1 MPQVLPLFPLD
12 AVLFPDMLLPLH
24 IFEPRYRL
32 LIRRSLEQARPFG
45 IVLMHSGPDVGGTA
59 EPRRVGTEARIVAHA
74 PLPDGRSYVVAR
86 GERRFAIEALQA
98 DLEPYLVGT
107 VGFLSEEDGPHAAD
121 HATAALDAFGEYL
134 LAVLAVT
141 ADDSAERAMID
152 DLRGL
157 SPRKVAYRIAAGLAV
172 DQTERQQLLELGT
185 ASERL
190 AEETRLLR
198 RETALLRDLLT
209 RLRARGER
217 GDLN

>member
-1 MPQVLPLFPLD
+1 MPQALPLFPLD
-12 AVLFPDMLLPLH
+12 TVLFPDMLLPLH

-32 LIRRSLEQARPFG
+32 LVRRCLEQARPFG
-45 IVLMHSGPDVGGTA
+45 IVLIQSGPEIGGTA

-86 GERRFAIEALQA
+86 GDRRFAIQGLRA

-107 VGFLSEEDGPHAAD
+107 VGFLAEEDGAGAAD
-121 HATAALDAFGEYL
+121 RTTAALDAFGEYL

-141 ADDSAERAMID
+141 GDDSAERAMID
-152 DLRGL
+152 EL
-157 SPRKVAYRIAAGLAV
+157 SRRPPREVAYRIAASLAV